1 MEQVSVVDLFCGIGG
16 LTCGLKKAGLNV
28 IAGIDNDATC
38 KFAYEK
44 NNHAKFI
51 DADIAELTSE
61 KVKALFPDGGIKILV
76 GCAPCQRFS
85 RQANKIRGTFDHTT
99 DKRWNLLKSF
109 AKYVEDIEPGI
120 VSMENVPELRNFDV
134 FTEFKERLIKAGYYV
149 SYKVVDCSKYGLPQ
163 KRHRLV
169 LLASKYGKIEL
180 ISETEIKEKRTVRD
194 ALGGL
199 PTLESGEVDVHDP
212 LHRSAGLTKI
222 NKERIKQST
231 PGGTWRDWDKALL
244 PECYKKPSG
253 KSYSGVY
260 GRMEWDKPSPTITTQ
275 FYSYGTGRYGHPEQN
290 RALSLR
296 EGALLQTFPKDYQ
309 FFENVDRISIGTIS
323 RHIGNAV
330 PVDLGRIIGISILR
344 HLQKEEDAQSC
355 RSHI

>member
-1 MEQVSVVDLFCGIGG
+1 MEKVSVVDLFCGVGG

-28 IAGIDNDATC
+28 VAGIDNDASC
-38 KFAYEK
+38 RFAYEA
-44 NNHAKFI
+44 NNHAKFVE
-51 DADIAELTSE
+51 ADIANLASG
-61 KVKALFPDGGIKILV
+61 KVNDLFSDSDVKILV

-109 AKYVEDIEPGI
+109 AKYVEDIRPDI

-134 FTEFKERLIKAGYYV
+134 FEDFKKCLKKAGYHV

-169 LLASKYGKIEL
+169 LLASRYGDIEL
-180 ISETEIKEKRTVRD
+180 IPEAEIKEKRTVRD
-194 ALGGL
+194 AIGDL
-199 PTLESGEVDVHDP
+199 PALKNGEVDAHDP
-212 LHRSAGLTKI
+212 LHRSAGLTEI
-222 NKERIKQST
+222 NLKRIKQSK
-231 PGGTWRDWDKALL
+231 PGGTWKDWDASLL
-244 PECYKKPSG
+244 PECYKRPSG

-260 GRMEWDKPSPTITTQ
+260 GRMKWDEPSPTMTTQ
-275 FYSYGTGRYGHPEQN
+275 FYSYGTGRYGHPEQD

-309 FFENVDRISIGTIS
+309 FFENSDKISIGTIS

-330 PVDLGRIIGISILR
+330 PVDLGKIIGISILK
-344 HLQKEEDAQSC
+344 HLQQNQHA
-355 RSHI
+355 